1 MHRHRNLSL
10 PLALLLLLAQVLPAA
25 AQRRRGNTPQPQPTP
40 QPTRAMAASA
50 DAGTVPKITFEK
62 YTLSNGLQVIL
73 HVDRKLPV
81 VHVNQ
86 WFHVGSKNE
95 RVGRSGFAHLFEHMM
110 FQGSKNAKG
119 EYFEYVEAAGANL
132 FEGGVNGTTSEDR
145 TNYFATVP
153 SGNLEQILWL
163 ESDRLATLTD
173 ALTLE
178 KLNNQRDVVKN
189 ERRQGLENQPY
200 GRAFKLIVENLYP
213 AAHPYAHDVIGTHED
228 LTAASVDDV
237 KDFFKTYY
245 TPNNLSLVIAGDF
258 DPAEA
263 KRLVEKYF
271 GTIPAGP
278 ALDRPPR
285 SVSKLDSEKTIE
297 VKDRVPQERTYFAWH
312 TPAYFDAGDAEL
324 DLVATIL
331 TDGLS
336 ARLNK
341 VLVYDKQLA
350 SDVVSFQ
357 WQHEQAGT
365 FVIWATAR
373 PGAPLPQVEQI
384 VTDEI
389 ARLAK
394 EGPTPA
400 ELNRAKTK
408 WEFGFVTG
416 LERIGGFGGKA
427 DRLNQYNTFL
437 GDPNKFEADFA
448 RYRNATPESVRDVV
462 ARWLNTRNRLVIR
475 FHPETSG
482 RESQVALDRSQ
493 VPPLGGD
500 RPFMV
505 PPVKTAKLENGMD
518 IFVVERADLPK
529 VAVRFVTRAGGIH
542 NPAGKDGLADLMVET
557 MKRGTKTRN
566 ALQVEDALGDLGT
579 GIFGGAG
586 TESSTVSLEV
596 LKRNLSP
603 AMTIFAD
610 VIRNPAFPADEV
622 DREKKK
628 RLDALAQDAEDA
640 NAIAQRVGQML
651 AFGPDHPYGRPGRGF
666 PSTVQTLTREDFSR
680 FHEANWK
687 PGSSALIFAG
697 DITLDE
703 ATNLARQNFG
713 DWPAG
718 SAPAASIPP
727 PKPVGPGKVYLVD
740 RQDAAQT
747 VVMQILPGAPRKTT
761 DYYAIE
767 LADAVWGGGFGT
779 RLNLNL
785 REDKGYSYGVFS
797 FPIFRSEYGVWVS
810 SGGVQTNKT
819 TESVTEFVKELKFLA
834 GEKPITEKELL
845 NAKANRIRGYAQQFE
860 SVGRVADEIGTLWAY
875 GLPMSTLQ
883 QETTELERAPLSA
896 VNAAAKKYAV
906 PAQATTLLV
915 GDRSKIE
922 AGVRGLKVGDVVILD
937 AEGKMVNK

>member
-1 MHRHRNLSL
+1 MIKNRCVSL
-10 PLALLLLLAQVLPAA
+10 LLVLLLLFSQVLIIA
-25 AQRRRGNTPQPQPTP
+25 AQQTRKGNTPPP
-40 QPTRAMAASA
+40 ASPPINQTGRNTE
-50 DAGTVPKITFEK
+50 AGSTVPKITFEK
-62 YTLSNGLQVIL
+62 YTLPNGLQVIL

-95 RVGRSGFAHLFEHMM
+95 RAGRSGFAHLFEHMM
-110 FQGSKNAKG
+110 FQGSKNAPG
-119 EYFEYVEAAGANL
+119 EYFSFVEAAGANL
-132 FEGGVNGTTSEDR
+132 FEGGVNGTTSWDR

-153 SGNLEQILWL
+153 SGNLENVLWL
-163 ESDRLATLTD
+163 ESDRLATLPD
-173 ALTLE
+173 ALTIE

-200 GRAFKLIVENLYP
+200 GRWVKLLQENLYSSR
-213 AAHPYAHDVIGTHED
+213 HPYANDVIGSHED

-237 KDFFKTYY
+237 KEFFKTYY
-245 TPNNLSLVIAGDF
+245 TPNNMTLAIAGDF

-263 KRLVEKYF
+263 KRLIEKYF

-278 ALDRPPR
+278 ALDRPIKGVP
-285 SVSKLDSEKTIE
+285 KLDGEKIVE
-297 VKDRVPQERTYFAWH
+297 VSDRVPQERTYFAWH
-312 TPAYFDAGDAEL
+312 TPAYFDGGDAEL
-324 DLVATIL
+324 DLIATIL
-331 TDGLS
+331 SDGLS

-357 WQHEQAGT
+357 WGRQLAGT
-365 FVIWATAR
+365 FVLWVTAR
-373 PGAPLPQVEQI
+373 PGASLQQIEQI
-384 VTDEI
+384 TTDEI
-389 ARLAK
+389 ARLAQT
-394 EGPTPA
+394 GPTQA
-400 ELNRAKTK
+400 ELARAKTK

-437 GDPNKFEADFA
+437 GDPNKFDADFS
-448 RYRNATPESVRDVV
+448 RYRNATTESVRDTVSK
-462 ARWLNTRNRLVIR
+462 WLNTRNRLLVR

-482 RESQVALDRSQ
+482 RESQIAIDRAKQ
-493 VPPLGGD
+493 PPLGGD

-518 IFVVERADLPK
+518 VFVIERPDLPK
-529 VAVRFVTRAGGIH
+529 VAVRLETKAGSVH
-542 NPAGKDGLADLMVET
+542 NPTGKEGLADLTVET

-566 ALQVEDALGDLGT
+566 ALQVEDQLGDLGT
-579 GIFGGAG
+579 GIFGGADR
-586 TESSTVSLEV
+586 ESSSVSMEV
-596 LKRNLSP
+596 LKRNLTP
-603 AMTIFAD
+603 ALTIFSD
-610 VIRNPAFPADEV
+610 VVRNPAFPADEV

-628 RLDALAQDAEDA
+628 RLDALAQDAEDP

-651 AFGPDHPYGRPGRGF
+651 AFGADHPYGRPGRGL
-666 PSTVQTLTREDFSR
+666 PSTVQQMNREDFAR

-703 ATNLARQNFG
+703 AKALAQQNFG
-713 DWPAG
+713 SWSGGA
-718 SAPAASIPP
+718 APTISIPQ
-727 PKPVGPGKVYLVD
+727 PKPIGPGKVYLVD

-747 VVMQILPGAPRKTT
+747 IVMQILPGARRKTE
-761 DYYAIE
+761 DYYAIS

-779 RLNLNL
+779 RLNMNL

-797 FPIFRSEYGVWVS
+797 FPIFFSEYGVWQS

-819 TESVTEFVKELKFLA
+819 KESVTEFVKELKFFA
-834 GEKPITEKELL
+834 GEKPITEKELM

-860 SVGRVADEIGTLWAY
+860 SLGRLIDQVATLWSF
-875 GLPMSTLQ
+875 GLPMSELQ
-883 QETTELERAPLSA
+883 EETTGLERSTLAS

-906 PAQATTLLV
+906 PTSTMMLLV

-922 AGVRGLKVGDVVILD
+922 AGVRELKLGEIVILD
-937 AEGKMVNK
+937 AEGKVK

>member
-1 MHRHRNLSL
+1 MLRYRHLSL
-10 PLALLLLLAQVLPAA
+10 PLALLLLFSQILPVVAQT
-25 AQRRRGNTPQPQPTP
+25 RRRNNPPPP
-40 QPTRAMAASA
+40 PASQTA
-50 DAGTVPKITFEK
+50 KSSDESTVPKINFEK

-110 FQGSKNAKG
+110 FQGSKNAVG
-119 EYFEYVEAAGANL
+119 EYFSYVEAAGANL
-132 FEGGVNGTTSEDR
+132 FQGGVNGTTSEDR

-173 ALTLE
+173 ALTIE

-213 AAHPYAHDVIGTHED
+213 AGHPYSHDVIGSHED

-245 TPNNLSLVIAGDF
+245 TPNNMSLVIAGDF

-278 ALDRPPR
+278 PLDRPA
-285 SVSKLDSEKTIE
+285 KGGAKINGEKIIE
-297 VKDRVPQERTYFAWH
+297 VNDRVPQERTYFAWH

-365 FVIWATAR
+365 FVVWATAR
-373 PGAPLPQVEQI
+373 PGASLKQIEQI

-394 EGPTPA
+394 EGPTAA
-400 ELNRAKTK
+400 ELARAKTK
-408 WEFGFVTG
+408 WEYGFVSG
-416 LERIGGFGGKA
+416 LERIGGFGGKS

-448 RYRNATPESVRDVV
+448 RYRNATAESVRDVV
-462 ARWLNTRNRLVIR
+462 SKWLNTRDRLLIR
-475 FHPETSG
+475 FHPEPAG
-482 RESQVALDRSQ
+482 RESQIALDRSKI
-493 VPPLGGD
+493 PALGGD

-518 IFVVERADLPK
+518 IFVVERPDLPK
-529 VAVRFVTRAGGIH
+529 VAVRLETKAGSVH
-542 NPAGKDGLADLMVET
+542 NPEGKEGLADLTVEM
-557 MKRGTKTRN
+557 MKRGTRTRN
-566 ALQVEDALGDLGT
+566 ALQVEDQLGDLGT
-579 GIFGGAG
+579 GIFGGANR
-586 TESSTVSLEV
+586 ESSFVTMDV
-596 LKRNLSP
+596 LKKNLSP
-603 AMTIFAD
+603 ALTLLSD
-610 VIRNPAFPADEV
+610 VVLNPAFPAEEV
-622 DREKKK
+622 EREKKK
-628 RLDALAQDAEDA
+628 RLDALTQDLEDA
-640 NAIAQRVGQML
+640 NTIAQRIGQML

-666 PSTVQTLTREDFSR
+666 PSSVQRITREDFVR
-680 FHEANWK
+680 FHETNWK
-687 PGSSALIFAG
+687 PASSALIFAG

-703 ATNLARQNFG
+703 AKALAQQHFG
-713 DWPAG
+713 SWSGGA
-718 SAPAASIPP
+718 APTVSIPAP
-727 PKPVGPGKVYLVD
+727 RPVGPGKVYLVD

-747 VVMQILPGAPRKTT
+747 VVMQILPGARRKTD
-761 DYYAIE
+761 DYYAIS

-797 FPIFRSEYGVWVS
+797 FPTFFSQYGIWQS

-819 TESVTEFVKELKFLA
+819 KESVVEFVKELKNFS
-834 GEKPITEKELL
+834 GEKPITDKELL
-845 NAKANRIRGYAQQFE
+845 AAKANRIRGYAQQFE
-860 SVGRVADEIGTLWAY
+860 TVGRLADQVATLWAY
-875 GLPMSTLQ
+875 GLPMSALQ
-883 QETTELERAPLSA
+883 EETTGLERSTLAS
-896 VNAAAKKYAV
+896 VNAAAKKYAA
-906 PAQATTLLV
+906 PGSTMMLLV
-915 GDRSKIE
+915 GDRAKIE
-922 AGVRGLKVGDVVILD
+922 AGLRELKLGDIVILD
-937 AEGKMVNK
+937 AEGKVK

>member
-1 MHRHRNLSL
+1 MLRRRHLSL
-10 PLALLLLLAQVLPAA
+10 PLALFLLFSQILPVVAQT
-25 AQRRRGNTPQPQPTP
+25 RRRNNPPPSPPPTGQAGRNTDTG
-40 QPTRAMAASA
+40 A
-50 DAGTVPKITFEK
+50 VPKITFEK
-62 YTLSNGLQVIL
+62 YTLPNGLQVIL

-95 RVGRSGFAHLFEHMM
+95 RAGRSGFAHLFEHMM
-110 FQGSKNAKG
+110 FQGSKNAVG
-119 EYFEYVEAAGANL
+119 EYFSYVEAAGANL

-173 ALTLE
+173 ALTIE

-213 AAHPYAHDVIGTHED
+213 TGHPYAHDVIGVHED

-245 TPNNLSLVIAGDF
+245 TPNNMSLVIAGDF

-278 ALDRPPR
+278 ALDRPAKGM
-285 SVSKLDSEKTIE
+285 VKLDGEKVIE
-297 VKDRVPQERTYFAWH
+297 VNDRVPQERTYFAWH
-312 TPAYFDAGDAEL
+312 TPAFFDAGDAEL

-331 TDGLS
+331 SDGLS

-357 WQHEQAGT
+357 WAHEHAGT
-365 FVIWATAR
+365 FVVWATAR
-373 PGAPLPQVEQI
+373 PGAPLKQIEQI

-394 EGPTPA
+394 EGPTAA
-400 ELNRAKTK
+400 ELARAKTK

-416 LERIGGFGGKA
+416 LERIGGFGGKS

-437 GDPNKFEADFA
+437 GDPNKFEADFS
-448 RYRNATPESVRDVV
+448 RYRNATTESVRDTVSK
-462 ARWLNTRNRLVIR
+462 WLTTRDRLLVR
-475 FHPETSG
+475 FHPEPAG
-482 RESQVALDRSQ
+482 RESQIALDRSKI
-493 VPPLGGD
+493 PALGGD

-505 PPVKTAKLENGMD
+505 PPVKTAKLENGME
-518 IFVVERADLPK
+518 IFVVERPDLPK
-529 VAVRFVTRAGGIH
+529 VAVRLETRAGSVH
-542 NPAGKDGLADLMVET
+542 NPEGKEGLADLTVEM
-557 MKRGTKTRN
+557 MKRGTRTRN
-566 ALQVEDALGDLGT
+566 ALQVEDQLGDLGT
-579 GIFGGAG
+579 GIFGGANR
-586 TESSTVSLEV
+586 ESSFVTMDV
-596 LKRNLSP
+596 LKRNLTP
-603 AMTIFAD
+603 ALTLFSD
-610 VIRNPAFPADEV
+610 VVLNPAFPAEEV

-628 RLDALAQDAEDA
+628 RLDALTQDLEDP
-640 NAIAQRVGQML
+640 NTIARRIGQML

-666 PSTVQTLTREDFSR
+666 PSSVQRMTREDFAR
-680 FHEANWK
+680 FHETNWK

-703 ATNLARQNFG
+703 ATQLARQNFG
-713 DWPAG
+713 NWTGGA
-718 SAPAASIPP
+718 APIVSIPA

-747 VVMQILPGAPRKTT
+747 VVMQILPGARRKTD
-761 DYYAIE
+761 DYYAIS

-797 FPIFRSEYGVWVS
+797 FPTFFSEYGMWQS

-819 TESVTEFVKELKFLA
+819 KESVVEFLRELKNFS

-860 SVGRVADEIGTLWAY
+860 TVGRLADQVATLWAY
-875 GLPMSTLQ
+875 GLPMSALQ
-883 QETTELERAPLSA
+883 EETTGLERSTLAA

-906 PAQATTLLV
+906 PGSTMLLLV
-915 GDRSKIE
+915 GDRSKVE
-922 AGVRGLKVGDVVILD
+922 AGLRELKLGDIVILD
-937 AEGKMVNK
+937 AEGKVK

>member
-1 MHRHRNLSL
+1 M
-10 PLALLLLLAQVLPAA
+10 LALLLLFSQVLTVA
-25 AQRRRGNTPQPQPTP
+25 AQTRKANTPPPTSP
-40 QPTRAMAASA
+40 PINQTGKSA
-50 DAGTVPKITFEK
+50 DAAGTVPKITFEK
-62 YTLSNGLQVIL
+62 YTLPNGLQVIL

-95 RVGRSGFAHLFEHMM
+95 RAGRSGFAHLFEHMM
-110 FQGSKNAKG
+110 FQGSKNASG
-119 EYFEYVEAAGANL
+119 EYFSYVEAAGANL
-132 FEGGVNGTTSEDR
+132 FEGGVNGTTSWDR

-153 SGNLEQILWL
+153 SGNLENLLWL
-163 ESDRLATLTD
+163 ESDRLLTLPD
-173 ALTLE
+173 ALTIE

-200 GRAFKLIVENLYP
+200 GRWVKLLQENLYSSR
-213 AAHPYAHDVIGTHED
+213 HPYANDVIGSHED

-237 KDFFKTYY
+237 KEFFKTYY
-245 TPNNLSLVIAGDF
+245 TPNNMTLAIAGDF

-263 KRLVEKYF
+263 KRLIEKYF

-278 ALDRPPR
+278 ALDRPVKGVP
-285 SVSKLDSEKTIE
+285 KLDGEKIVE
-297 VKDRVPQERTYFAWH
+297 VSDRVPQERTYFAWH

-331 TDGLS
+331 GDGLS

-357 WQHEQAGT
+357 WGRQLTGA
-365 FVIWATAR
+365 FVLWVTAR
-373 PGAPLPQVEQI
+373 PGASLQQIEQI

-389 ARLAK
+389 ARLAQT
-394 EGPTPA
+394 GPTAA
-400 ELNRAKTK
+400 ELARAKTK

-437 GDPNKFEADFA
+437 GDPNKFDADFS
-448 RYRNATPESVRDVV
+448 RYRNATIESVRDTVS
-462 ARWLNTRNRLVIR
+462 RWLNTRNRLLVR
-475 FHPETSG
+475 FRPETSG
-482 RESQVALDRSQ
+482 RESQIAIDRAKQ
-493 VPPLGGD
+493 PPLGGD
-500 RPFMV
+500 RAFMV
-505 PPVKTAKLENGMD
+505 PPVKTARLENGMD
-518 IFVVERADLPK
+518 VFVIERPDLPK
-529 VAVRFVTRAGGIH
+529 VAVRLETKAGSVH
-542 NPAGKDGLADLMVET
+542 NPTGKEGLADLAVET
-557 MKRGTKTRN
+557 MKRGTRTRN
-566 ALQVEDALGDLGT
+566 ALLIEDQLGDLGT
-579 GIFGGAG
+579 GIFGGADS
-586 TESSTVSLEV
+586 ESSSVSMEV
-596 LKRNLSP
+596 LKRNLTP
-603 AMTIFAD
+603 ALTIFSD
-610 VIRNPAFPADEV
+610 VVRNPVFPADEV

-628 RLDALAQDAEDA
+628 RLDALAQDAEDP
-640 NAIAQRVGQML
+640 NAIAQRVGLML
-651 AFGPDHPYGRPGRGF
+651 AFGADHPYGRPGGGL
-666 PSTVQTLTREDFSR
+666 PSTVQKMTREDFTR
-680 FHEANWK
+680 FHETNWK

-703 ATNLARQNFG
+703 AKALAQQNFG
-713 DWPAG
+713 SWSGGA
-718 SAPAASIPP
+718 APTVTIPQ

-747 VVMQILPGAPRKTT
+747 VVMQILPGARRKTD
-761 DYYAIE
+761 DYYAIS

-797 FPIFRSEYGVWVS
+797 FPTFLSEYGMWQS

-819 TESVTEFVKELKFLA
+819 KESVTEFVKELKFFA
-834 GEKPITEKELL
+834 GEKPITEKELM

-860 SVGRVADEIGTLWAY
+860 SLGRLVDQVATLWTY
-875 GLPMSTLQ
+875 GLPMSALQ
-883 QETTELERAPLSA
+883 DETTGLERSTLAS

-906 PAQATTLLV
+906 PGSTMMLLV

-922 AGVRGLKVGDVVILD
+922 AGVRELKLGDIVILD
-937 AEGKMVNK
+937 AEGKVK